1 MKYKIT
7 TLSENTAAALG
18 LIAEWGLSVLVETP
32 DTAILLDA
40 GQSVSVPHNARVLK
54 IDLSKVQEVVLSHG
68 HIDHTGGLMNVL
80 KQLKPGVKIIAHPD
94 VLDAKYSGRYEENR
108 HYIGIPPWSGELKK
122 LGAQF
127 VLTKASVKLADNIIT
142 TGEVPLLTDFERVDP
157 NRFYVKEDSKWH
169 EDQLMDDQAII
180 INNEPGLIVIL
191 GCAHRGMINTIYQA
205 QKLTGRKAIQ
215 MVIGG
220 CHLIWA
226 DAERIYKT
234 IDALRQLDV
243 KKVGVSH
250 CTGMEASAM
259 MAQELGDR
267 FFFNNAGDI
276 ITIDGDKIEIS

>member
-1 MKYKIT
+1 MKLKIT

-18 LIAEWGLSVLVETP
+18 LLAEWGLCVLIETP
-32 DTAILLDA
+32 DTAVLLDA

-54 IDLSKVQEVVLSHG
+54 IDLSKVQKVVLSHG
-68 HIDHTGGLMNVL
+68 HIDHTGGLLNVL
-80 KQLKPGVKIIAHPD
+80 KLLKSDIQIIAHPD

-108 HYIGIPPWSGELKK
+108 HYIGIPPWSQELKK
-122 LGAQF
+122 FGAQF
-127 VLTKASVKLADNIIT
+127 LLTKESVKLADNVIT
-142 TGEVPLLTDFERVDP
+142 TGEVPLITDFEQVDP
-157 NRFYVKEDSKWH
+157 NRFYVKDDSQWH
-169 EDQLMDDQAII
+169 DDQLMDDQAII
-180 INNEPGLIVIL
+180 INHEPGLIIIL
-191 GCAHRGMINTIYQA
+191 GCAHRGMINTIYRA
-205 QKLTGRKAIQ
+205 QKLTGRKEIQ

-220 CHLIWA
+220 CHLIWS

-276 ITIDGDKIEIS
+276 ITVDGDKIEVS